1 MRIDKGYWG
10 NWITEG
16 WPMEEVKVSDKDRQI
31 LRDLAMKFREY
42 CERPEE
48 KIKIRL
54 WKDHNDLKTTR
65 PLILVDMENGW
76 NEAIRFDRDIICEGT
91 MAQDWEMWL
100 RKEIFYAEKMRDDKP
115 LTPVFYLPH
124 RAINTEWGIGE
135 NKVEIDTGDDN
146 AKNAAYAWVPTMKD
160 MDDDEFDELD
170 VEKEIQDPVVIVDE
184 KTTNAYFELAKEVF
198 DGILEVRMRTWWF
211 WSPHMTLAYSNFRGM
226 DTMMTDFYDF
236 PDTVHN
242 IFQKLT
248 DGYIKKLK
256 FLEANNLLYN
266 NTDNTF
272 VGSGG
277 LGWTDTLGT
286 DPDHVTLK
294 TMWGLTEA
302 QELGQVSVSLYK
314 EFIFPY
320 FKQVAE
326 LFGLTCYAC
335 CEGINA
341 MWDDV
346 KQIPNLRRVSVSQWS
361 NMALMSDYLGG
372 DYVYSYKANSAHVS
386 VPNMDEDVIRQELRA
401 MYEKTV
407 NNHVEVVLKDLH
419 TISNKPEQVI
429 RWVEIAR
436 EELNRV
442 YG

>member
-16 WPMEEVKVSDKDRQI
+16 WPVDQIRISEKDKEI
-31 LRDLAMKFREY
+31 LRNLAKQFRSY

-48 KIKIRL
+48 AEKIKL
-54 WKDHNDLKTTR
+54 WKMHNDLETTR
-65 PLILVDMENGW
+65 PLLLVDMENGW
-76 NEAIRFDRDIICEGT
+76 NEAIRFDRDIECEGY

-100 RKEIFYAEKMRDDKP
+100 RKEIFYAEKMKDDKP

-124 RAINTEWGIGE
+124 RAVNTEWGIGE
-135 NKVEIDTGDDN
+135 NNVQIGDEND
-146 AKNAAYAWVPTMKD
+146 KSKAYAWIPTMKD
-160 MDDDEFDELD
+160 MDEDEFEELD
-170 VEKEIQDPVVIVDE
+170 VEKAIQDPVVIVDWE
-184 KTTNAYFELAKEVF
+184 ATNAALNLAREVF
-198 DGILEVRMRTWWF
+198 EGILDVKLRTWWF
-211 WSPHMTLAYSNFRGM
+211 WSSHMALAYSNFRGM
-226 DTMMTDFYDF
+226 DGMMMDFYEF
-236 PDTVHN
+236 PDKMHE

-256 FLEANNLLYN
+256 FLEASNLLYN

-277 LGWTDTLGT
+277 LGWTDQLGT

-294 TMWGLTEA
+294 TMWGLCEA
-302 QELGQVSVSLYK
+302 QEVGEISPSMYK

-320 FKQVAE
+320 FSQIAS
-326 LFGLTCYAC
+326 LFGRTCYAC

-341 MWDDV
+341 MWEYV
-346 KQIPNLRRVSVSQWS
+346 QHIPNLRRVSISQWS
-361 NMALMSDYLGG
+361 NMELMSDYLE
-372 DYVYSYKANSAHVS
+372 DKYVYSYKANSAHVT
-386 VPNMDEDVIRQELRA
+386 VPNMDEDLIRSELRR
-401 MYEKTV
+401 MFEKTR

-436 EELNRV
+436 EEMGRI
-442 YG
+442 Y